1 LLLRAIGRYVVLED
15 CLSCVV
21 NVIDTCMYE
30 LDNMSSIKTTL
41 ETYKKVCTMLRV
53 SNILNKIWWLA

>member
-1 LLLRAIGRYVVLED
+1 
-15 CLSCVV
+15 
-21 NVIDTCMYE
+21 MYE

-53 SNILNKIWWLA
+53 STILNKIWWLA